1 MAATLVIPDS
11 WVFGF
16 HILSSR
22 DVNSDSFSRI
32 SGYCFE
38 YRIFKTDIEFG
49 YNIINIRR
57 ISDIQSNN
65 PDQWRNWKE
74 ILREA
79 ETEQISIIFVG
90 TKI

>member
-38 YRIFKTDIEFG
+38 YRIFKTDIQ
-49 YNIINIRR
+49 
-57 ISDIQSNN
+57 SDN